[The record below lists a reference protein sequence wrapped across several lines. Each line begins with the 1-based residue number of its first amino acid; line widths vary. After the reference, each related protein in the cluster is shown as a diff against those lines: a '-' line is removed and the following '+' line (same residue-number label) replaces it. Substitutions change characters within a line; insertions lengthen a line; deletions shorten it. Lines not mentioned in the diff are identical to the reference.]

1 MTSGLSSRA
10 KHQHVKSS
18 GHSGHTTHGAQPAH
32 ASRAPAPSVIPPYLA
47 RKCATASAGESPFVQ
62 RTAAHADALGGECG
76 CGTCAA
82 CAAKAQPTL
91 SMPSDPLEREADAI
105 ADRVMRSP
113 AGNPAVAG
121 SHSRAPGSAA
131 THTPGVLPQDG
142 GRVLDASTRQA
153 MEPRFGTG
161 FGSVRIHDG
170 SSAAVFAERFSA
182 RAYTVGEHVVFGA
195 GEYQP
200 HGDAGRRLIA
210 HELAHVVQ
218 QRAGSSGARVQRTA
232 DPTIFSCQPFQGGGP
247 ATPFGDLDAIDR
259 EAQGLADSMAIF
271 GIISSVLNPATG
283 TDGFAVAYQT
293 RFGTPQQV
301 GTQFRNR
308 FSGGLKATEEE
319 AAQEEI
325 SVIADR
331 FSAVRDFLGGSIRY
345 KCRDAASNYTLGGC
359 TGHCTPAG
367 SRVAESCVPTDL
379 RTIGICPPFWGLA
392 GDNQRAAA
400 LIHEAVHMRFNFEA
414 HGSANRVQRGRNPEC
429 YTSMVA
435 DTFGFAPFDP
445 KCPPI

>member
-1 MTSGLSSRA
+1 MTCGLSSRT
-10 KHQHVKSS
+10 KQQHAERS
-18 GHSGHTTHGAQPAH
+18 GHSGHTTSGARPAH
-32 ASRAPAPSVIPPYLA
+32 ASRASAPSVVPPYLA
-47 RKCATASAGESPFVQ
+47 RKCATASAGEFPFVQ

-82 CAAKAQPTL
+82 CAAKAHV

-113 AGNPAVAG
+113 AGNTAVAG

-131 THTPGVLPQDG
+131 AHTSGVLPADG
-142 GRVLDASTRQA
+142 GRGLDATTRQA

-161 FGSVRIHDG
+161 FGSVRVHDG
-170 SSAAVFAERFSA
+170 SSAAAFAERFSA

-218 QRAGSSGARVQRTA
+218 QRGGSHGARVQRTA
-232 DPTIFSCQPFQGGGP
+232 DPTKFSCTAGTAG
-247 ATPFGDLDAIDR
+247 ASADPFGDLDTIDR

-271 GIISSVLNPATG
+271 GIISSILNPATG

-293 RFGTPQQV
+293 RFGTPQPV

-331 FSAVRDFLGGSIRY
+331 FSAVRDFLAGSIRY
-345 KCRDAASNYTLGGC
+345 KCRAAGSSYTLGSC

-400 LIHEAVHMRFNFEA
+400 LIHEAVHMRFNFAA